1 MMEISQIYEIIIAAA
16 PAITAIIGIIV
27 SLVVGI
33 QKVKANNKEAIDE
46 MKKTQVKIIEIN
58 TQQVQLNED
67 LRRENAELK
76 RDLRKVMAKLSH
88 IHVEDEK

>member
-1 MMEISQIYEIIIAAA
+1 MEISQIYEIIIAAA

-88 IHVEDEK
+88 SHVEDEK

>member
-1 MMEISQIYEIIIAAA
+1 MEISQIYEIIIAAA